1 MSTCFWWL
9 DAYATFYWR
18 FDVMRIYL
26 SLESFNW
33 ILLLPLCSRLS
44 LPLMIDSWKTT
55 QNKRDHV
62 VLSLKWCGGR
72 RSFASQ
78 GAFLFL
84 FHMSWCLLSSTI
96 VLVLMVWLLVLSLLE
111 LERGHDRSSLSYK
124 SADSEQAGWLQQF
137 PVFHLVTSFVF
148 DCCGFNS
155 VVALK
160 VSVKFFE
167 EILKTRGQQAA

>member
-1 MSTCFWWL
+1 MH
-9 DAYATFYWR
+9 
-18 FDVMRIYL
+18 L

-44 LPLMIDSWKTT
+44 LPLMMDSWKTT

-62 VLSLKWCGGR
+62 VLSLKWCGGCPPTV
-72 RSFASQ
+72 SQ
-78 GAFLFL
+78 GAFLIFL
-84 FHMSWCLLSSTI
+84 CFLYLGVSYLPLQLTVS
-96 VLVLMVWLLVLSLLE
+96 LLVLSLLE
-111 LERGHDRSSLSYK
+111 LERGDDRSSLSYK

-137 PVFHLVTSFVF
+137 PVFHLVASFVF

-160 VSVKFFE
+160 VSVTFFE
-167 EILKTRGQQAA
+167 EILKARGQQA